1 VKRLTAQSPPR
12 LKRHAQPQ
20 VTPLPM
26 IEASARLD
34 AVGRALAYPIM
45 AGMTART
52 EALTTEDTA

>member
-1 VKRLTAQSPPR
+1 VKRLTVQSPPR
-12 LKRHAQPQ
+12 LKP

-26 IEASARLD
+26 IEASARSD

-52 EALTTEDTA
+52 EALITEDTA